1 MAARTK
7 VLIMGAA
14 GRDFHNFNTYFRDNE
29 QFEIVAF
36 VAKLFVTL
44 LPVLDHFNIQAA
56 VATGRQVPLAY
67 LGWAALYCLLYSTV
81 AMLVALLLFEDRDLA

>member
-1 MAARTK
+1 MLPNLVICASIYVLGHLLPMLLNSAAR
-7 VLIMGAA
+7 
-14 GRDFHNFNTYFRDNE
+14 

-36 VAKLFVTL
+36 VAKLFVTI